1 MVYPGTI
8 IPSFI
13 PDKLQSSIEKAFKG
27 FVCSEYLFC
36 FYDFPVSFFI
46 KCSDD
51 TILLFSILLE
61 LTNEVSG
68 IKISVHQRTAFNMI
82 GYIWKA
88 RNISLKTKVQLFNS
102 NVKTILLYGVE
113 TWKTTNSLLHKLKV
127 FTNMSQ
133 AHPQHQMA

>member
-8 IPSFI
+8 IPSSI
-13 PDKLQSSIEKAFKG
+13 PDKLQSSIEKAFKR

-51 TILLFSILLE
+51 TIFLFSILLE

-68 IKISVHQRTAFNMI
+68 IKISVHQRTAFNMM
-82 GYIWKA
+82 GSIWKA
-88 RNISLKTKVQLFNS
+88 RINSFKTKVQLFNS
-102 NVKTILLYGVE
+102 NVKTILLYGAE
-113 TWKTTNSLLHKLKV
+113 TWKTNRDRWNKRV
-127 FTNMSQ
+127 GRE
-133 AHPQHQMA
+133 